1 MAKRTPVIEMTSY
14 GIYSLWDAKA
24 KELPQIKA
32 FTQTVTADEGVEFGF
47 TVNIKKAK
55 GQLLQFCIHHPG
67 IINKKG
73 KVLAPF
79 DGEVYVRS
87 NDWHFYLG
95 DTIQLLCPINGLESN
110 LGEWRMTLEMQG
122 KTIAEKHSTLLLVT
136 KDSSGK
142 AEGFN
147 LTYA

>member
-14 GIYSLWDAKA
+14 GIYSHWDAKA
-24 KELPQIKA
+24 KELPQIKE
-32 FTQTVTADEGVEFGF
+32 FTQLVTADEGVEFVF

-122 KTIAEKHSTLLLVT
+122 KTIAEKTFQVIAR
-136 KDSSGK
+136 D
-142 AEGFN
+142 EGQFWKN
-147 LTYA
+147 RGF

>member
-67 IINKKG
+67 IINKRVKYSRLLMEKCMYEVMIG
-73 KVLAPF
+73 TSILAIPF
-79 DGEVYVRS
+79 SYCVR
-87 NDWHFYLG
+87 
-95 DTIQLLCPINGLESN
+95 
-110 LGEWRMTLEMQG
+110 
-122 KTIAEKHSTLLLVT
+122 
-136 KDSSGK
+136 
-142 AEGFN
+142 
-147 LTYA
+147 LTD